1 MQQFDRTTQLGATVG
16 ASAQPARPLIDPLV
30 AAPLASSWGWLPA
43 LSLLSAFGLLLVALA
58 NNGAR
63 AGAAWSDVLFW
74 AGLLLLFVPAA
85 VRLIAPAAERP
96 ERIALVL
103 LLGIGLYL
111 VKLLHSPLS
120 FTFSDELQHWRT
132 AGDIIEGGYLFAEN
146 PLLPVSPLYPGLE
159 SITVALAE
167 LSGFSLFAAGVV
179 VLGAARLVG
188 MLALF
193 LFYEQVGRSAR
204 LAGIAALLYV
214 ANPNYLFFD
223 AQFAYESLA
232 LPLTLLMLFAA
243 ARRSLTPDGDAVG
256 LTLISLLGLAAV
268 VITHHVTTYALV
280 AFLAVWA
287 LIASL
292 RARDRWAAPH
302 PRGLAL
308 LGLVASLTW
317 LVYAATLTAKY
328 LFPQLGGSLTQL
340 IQLIAG
346 EAVGRELFR
355 SPAGQVSPLWERLT
369 GYIAVVLILLGLPF
383 GLRQLWRRQR
393 DNPLALTLAAGALA
407 YPVSLAMRLTERGAE
422 ASNRGA
428 AFLFVAIAFVLA
440 NWVVE
445 QPFGLRL
452 GQKWLPAA
460 CAWAAIIFLG
470 GVTVGWPPPW
480 ARMPGPYL
488 PAADTRSVE
497 SQGLAAAEWTRALL
511 GPDNRL
517 IADRT
522 NRLLMGAYGEQRPV
536 TGYADK
542 VQVSQVFFAPQ
553 IGPAE
558 RQILRAGRVRYVVV
572 DRRLSAGLPAAGVY
586 IERGEVPG
594 DIHTAPIDPAALAK
608 FDRLAGVNRLFDS
621 GDIVIYDLG
630 ALAHEP

>member
-1 MQQFDRTTQLGATVG
+1 MQQLDRSTHIGAAAG
-16 ASAQPARPLIDPLV
+16 ASAQPAPARPLIN
-30 AAPLASSWGWLPA
+30 PLAAATSASWGWLPA
-43 LSLLSAFGLLLVALA
+43 LSLLSAFALLLIALA

-63 AGAAWSDVLFW
+63 AAVVWSDVLFW

-85 VRLIAPAAERP
+85 ARLVAPEP
-96 ERIALVL
+96 ERSERIGLVL
-103 LLGIGLYL
+103 LLGMGLYL

-132 AGDIIEGGYLFAEN
+132 AGDILASGYLFAEN

-159 SITVALAE
+159 NITVALAD
-167 LSGFSLFAAGVV
+167 LSGISLFAAGVI

-193 LFYEQVGRSAR
+193 LFYEQAGRSAR

-232 LPLTLLMLFAA
+232 LPLTLLTLYAA
-243 ARRSLTPDGDAVG
+243 ARRWLAPDGDAVG
-256 LTLISLLGLAAV
+256 LTLMTLLGLLAV
-268 VITHHVTTYALV
+268 LITHHVTTYALV
-280 AFLAVWA
+280 AFLVAWA
-287 LIASL
+287 LIASV
-292 RARDRWAAPH
+292 RGSDRRSLPH
-302 PRGLAL
+302 PRALAL
-308 LGLVASLTW
+308 LGVVASLTW

-355 SPAGQVSPLWERLT
+355 SPAGQVSPLWERIT
-369 GYIAVVLILLGLPF
+369 GYTAVVLILVALPF
-383 GLRQLWRRQR
+383 GLRQIWRRLR
-393 DNPLALTLAAGALA
+393 NNALALTLAAGALA
-407 YPVSLAMRLTERGAE
+407 YPASLAMRLTERGAE
-422 ASNRGA
+422 AANRGA
-428 AFLFVAIAFVLA
+428 AFLFVAIAFALA
-440 NWVVE
+440 TWLVE
-445 QPFGLRL
+445 QPFGARL
-452 GQKWLPAA
+452 GRRWLPAA
-460 CAWAAIIFLG
+460 CTWATIIFLG

-488 PAADTRSVE
+488 PAADSRSVE
-497 SQGLAAAEWTRALL
+497 QQGLAAAEWARARL

-536 TGYADK
+536 TGYADRVK
-542 VQVSQVFFAPQ
+542 ISQVFLAPEL
-553 IGPAE
+553 GPAE
-558 RQILRAGRVRYVVV
+558 RQILRVGQVRYVVV
-572 DRRLSAGLPAAGVY
+572 DRRLSAALPSAGVY
-586 IERGEVPG
+586 FERGEVPG
-594 DIHTAPIDPAALAK
+594 DRYSAPIDPAALAK
-608 FDRLAGVNRLFDS
+608 FDALPGVNRVFDS
-621 GDIVIYDLG
+621 GDIVIYDVAGLR
-630 ALAHEP
+630 

>member
-1 MQQFDRTTQLGATVG
+1 MQQLDQSPPLGVAVG
-16 ASAQPARPLIDPLV
+16 GTAQPARRLLDPPADT
-30 AAPLASSWGWLPA
+30 AASWGQLPA
-43 LSLLSAFGLLLVALA
+43 LSLLGACGLLLVALA

-63 AGAAWSDVLFW
+63 LGAAWSDVLFW

-85 VRLIAPAAERP
+85 MRLIAPDAERP
-96 ERIALVL
+96 ERLGLVALV
-103 LLGIGLYL
+103 GMGLYL

-132 AGDIIEGGYLFAEN
+132 ASDIIESGYLFAEN
-146 PLLPVSPLYPGLE
+146 PLLPVSSLYPGLE

-167 LSGFSLFAAGVV
+167 LGGFSLFTAGVV

-232 LPLTLLMLFAA
+232 LPLTLLVLFAA
-243 ARRSLTPDGDAVG
+243 VRRAYAPDGDAVG

-268 VITHHVTTYALV
+268 VITHHVTTYALL

-287 LIASL
+287 LLASL
-292 RARDRWAAPH
+292 RARDRRAEAH

-308 LGLVASLTW
+308 LALVASLTW

-355 SPAGQVSPLWERLT
+355 SPAGQVSPLWERLI
-369 GYIAVVLILLGLPF
+369 GYAAVVLILLGLPF

-393 DNPLALTLAAGALA
+393 GNPLALTLAAGALA
-407 YPVSLAMRLTERGAE
+407 YPASLAMRLTERGAE
-422 ASNRGA
+422 AANRGA

-440 NWVVE
+440 SWLVE

-452 GQKWLPAA
+452 GQKWLPVA
-460 CAWAAIIFLG
+460 CAWATIIFLG

-488 PAADTRSVE
+488 PAADTRSIE

-522 NRLLMGAYGEQRPV
+522 NRLLMGAFGEQRPV

-542 VQVSQVFFAPQ
+542 VQISQVFFAPQ
-553 IGPAE
+553 LGPAE
-558 RQILRAGRVRYVVV
+558 RQILRTGRVRYLVV

-586 IERGEVPG
+586 FERGEVPG
-594 DIHTAPIDPAALAK
+594 DVHTAPIDPAALAK
-608 FDRLAGVNRLFDS
+608 FDTLAGVSRLFDS

>member
-1 MQQFDRTTQLGATVG
+1 MQQLDQSTALGIAVG
-16 ASAQPARPLIDPLV
+16 GTAPSARRLIDPLSDT
-30 AAPLASSWGWLPA
+30 AAASWGQLPA
-43 LSLLSAFGLLLVALA
+43 LSLLSALGLLLVALA

-63 AGAAWSDVLFW
+63 VGAAWSDVLFW

-85 VRLIAPAAERP
+85 VRLIGPEAERP
-96 ERIALVL
+96 ERIGLVALV
-103 LLGIGLYL
+103 GMGLYL

-132 AGDIIEGGYLFAEN
+132 AGDIVESGYLFAEN

-159 SITVALAE
+159 SITVALAD
-167 LSGFSLFAAGVV
+167 LSGFSLFAAGVL
-179 VLGAARLVG
+179 VLGTARLVG

-193 LFYEQVGRSAR
+193 LFYEQIGRSAR

-232 LPLTLLMLFAA
+232 LPLTLLTLFAA
-243 ARRSLTPDGDAVG
+243 ARRARAPDRDAAG

-268 VITHHVTTYALV
+268 VITHHVTTYALL
-280 AFLAVWA
+280 AFLTVWS

-292 RARDRWAAPH
+292 RARDRRAELH

-308 LGLVASLTW
+308 LALVASVTW

-355 SPAGQVSPLWERLT
+355 SPAGQVSPLWERLI
-369 GYIAVVLILLGLPF
+369 GYTAVVLILLGLPF

-393 DNPLALTLAAGALA
+393 ENPLALTLAAGALA
-407 YPVSLAMRLTERGAE
+407 YPVSLAMRMTERGAE

-440 NWVVE
+440 CWLVE

-452 GQKWLPAA
+452 ARGWLPVA
-460 CAWAAIIFLG
+460 CAWATIIFLG
-470 GVTVGWPPPW
+470 GVAVGWPPPW

-488 PAADTRSVE
+488 PAADSRSIE
-497 SQGLAAAEWTRALL
+497 REGLAAAEWTRALL

-542 VQVSQVFFAPQ
+542 VQVSHIFFAPQ
-553 IGPAE
+553 LGPAE
-558 RQILRAGRVRYVVV
+558 RQILRAGRVRYLVV
-572 DRRLSAGLPAAGVY
+572 DRRLSSGLPSAGVY
-586 IERGEVPG
+586 FERGEVPG
-594 DIHTAPIDPAALAK
+594 DRHTAPIDSAILAK
-608 FDRLAGVNRLFDS
+608 FDTLAGVSRLFDS
-621 GDIVIYDLG
+621 GDIVIYDV
-630 ALAHEP
+630 A

>member
-1 MQQFDRTTQLGATVG
+1 MQQLDRSTHIGAAVG
-16 ASAQPARPLIDPLV
+16 ASAQPAPVRPL
-30 AAPLASSWGWLPA
+30 AATSAAGWGRLPA
-43 LSLLSAFGLLLVALA
+43 LSLLSAFALLLIAIA
-58 NNGAR
+58 NNRAR
-63 AGAAWSDVLFW
+63 AGADWSDVLFW
-74 AGLLLLFVPAA
+74 AGLLLLFVPLAT
-85 VRLIAPAAERP
+85 RLVAPVP
-96 ERIALVL
+96 ERSERIGLVA
-103 LLGIGLYL
+103 LLGMGLYL

-132 AGDIIEGGYLFAEN
+132 AGDILESGYLFAEN

-159 SITVALAE
+159 NITVALAD
-167 LSGFSLFAAGVV
+167 LSGLSVFAAGVI

-232 LPLTLLMLFAA
+232 LPLTLMTLFAA
-243 ARRSLTPDGDAVG
+243 ARRWRASDGDAVG
-256 LTLISLLGLAAV
+256 LTLMILLGLAAV

-280 AFLAVWA
+280 AFLAGWA
-287 LIASL
+287 LIASI
-292 RARDRWAAPH
+292 RSSERWAMPH

-308 LGLVASLTW
+308 LSVIAGLTW
-317 LVYAATLTAKY
+317 LVYAATLTARY
-328 LFPQLGGSLTQL
+328 LFPQLAGSLTQL

-355 SPAGQVSPLWERLT
+355 SPAGQVSPLWERVT
-369 GYIAVVLILLGLPF
+369 GYTAVVLILIGLPF
-383 GLRQLWRRQR
+383 GLRQIWRRQR
-393 DNPLALTLAAGALA
+393 DNALALTLAAGALA

-440 NWVVE
+440 TWLVE
-445 QPFGLRL
+445 QPFSRRL
-452 GQKWLPAA
+452 GRKWLPVA
-460 CAWAAIIFLG
+460 CAWATIIFLG

-480 ARMPGPYL
+480 ARLPGPYR
-488 PAADTRSVE
+488 PAADSRSIE
-497 SQGLAAAEWTRALL
+497 QQGLAAAEWARALL

-542 VQVSQVFFAPQ
+542 VKISQVFLAAEL
-553 IGPAE
+553 GPAE
-558 RQILRAGRVRYVVV
+558 RQILRAGQVRYVVV
-572 DRRLSAGLPAAGVY
+572 DRRLSAGLPSAGVY
-586 IERGEVPG
+586 FERGEVFG
-594 DIHTAPIDPAALAK
+594 DRHTAPVASAALAK
-608 FDRLAGVNRLFDS
+608 FETLPGVHRLFDS
-621 GDIVIYDLG
+621 GDIVIYDVG
-630 ALAHEP
+630 ALADEP

>member
-1 MQQFDRTTQLGATVG
+1 MPQLDQTTQLGATVG
-16 ASAQPARPLIDPLV
+16 VSSPPARPLIN
-30 AAPLASSWGWLPA
+30 PLAETAASWGRLPA
-43 LSLLSAFGLLLVALA
+43 LSVLSALGLLLVALA

-85 VRLIAPAAERP
+85 ARLIAPAAARP
-96 ERIALVL
+96 ERIGLVA
-103 LLGIGLYL
+103 LLGMGLYM

-132 AGDIIEGGYLFAEN
+132 AGDIIESGYLFAEN

-159 SITVALAE
+159 SIAVALAD
-167 LSGFSLFAAGVV
+167 LSGFSLFAAGVL

-193 LFYEQVGRSAR
+193 LFYEQVGGSAR

-232 LPLTLLMLFAA
+232 LPLTLLALFAA
-243 ARRSLTPDGDAVG
+243 ARRSRAPAGDAVG
-256 LTLISLLGLAAV
+256 LTVVTLLGLAAV
-268 VITHHVTTYALV
+268 VITHHVTTYALL

-292 RARDRWAAPH
+292 GKQDRRATPH

-308 LGLVASLTW
+308 LALVASVTW

-328 LFPQLGGSLTQL
+328 LFPQLGGSLIQL

-355 SPAGQVSPLWERLT
+355 SPAGQISPLWERVI
-369 GYIAVVLILLGLPF
+369 GYTAVVLILLGLPF
-383 GLRQLWRRQR
+383 GLRRLWRTQR
-393 DNPLALTLAAGALA
+393 DNPLALTLAAGALL
-407 YPVSLAMRLTERGAE
+407 YPISLAMRLTERGAE
-422 ASNRGA
+422 AANRGA
-428 AFLFVAIAFVLA
+428 AFLFIAIGFVLA
-440 NWVVE
+440 SWLVE

-452 GQKWLPAA
+452 GRTWLAAA
-460 CAWAAIIFLG
+460 CAWATIIFLG
-470 GVTVGWPPPW
+470 GVAVGWPPPW

-488 PAADTRSVE
+488 PAADSRSIE
-497 SQGLAAAEWTRALL
+497 REGLAAAEWTRALL

-522 NRLLMGAYGEQRPV
+522 NRLLMGAIGEQRPV
-536 TGYADK
+536 TGYADR
-542 VQVSQVFFAPQ
+542 VQVSQVFLAPTF
-553 IGPAE
+553 GPAE
-558 RQILRAGRVRYVVV
+558 RQILRAGRVRYLVV
-572 DRRLSAGLPAAGVY
+572 DRRLSDGLPSAGVY
-586 IERGEVPG
+586 FERGEVPG
-594 DIHTAPIDPAALAK
+594 NLYTTPIDPAALAK
-608 FDRLAGVNRLFDS
+608 FDTLAGVSRLFDS
-621 GDIVIYDLG
+621 GDIVIYDVG

>member
-1 MQQFDRTTQLGATVG
+1 MQQLDQSSPLGVAVG
-16 ASAQPARPLIDPLV
+16 ASAQPAQRLIDPLADT
-30 AAPLASSWGWLPA
+30 AATSWGRLPA
-43 LSLLSAFGLLLVALA
+43 LSLLSALGLLLVALA

-63 AGAAWSDVLFW
+63 VGAAWADMLFW
-74 AGLLLLFVPAA
+74 VGLLLLFVPAA
-85 VRLIAPAAERP
+85 ARLIGTAADRP
-96 ERIALVL
+96 ERIGLVALV
-103 LLGIGLYL
+103 GMGLYL

-132 AGDIIEGGYLFAEN
+132 AGDIIESGYLFAEN

-159 SITVALAE
+159 SITIALAD
-167 LSGFSLFAAGVV
+167 LSGLSLFLAGVL

-232 LPLTLLMLFAA
+232 LPLTLLTLCAA
-243 ARRSLTPDGDAVG
+243 ARRSLAPAGDAVG

-268 VITHHVTTYALV
+268 VITHHVTTYALL

-287 LIASL
+287 LLASL
-292 RARDRWAAPH
+292 RAHDRRAESH

-308 LGLVASLTW
+308 LALVASLTW

-355 SPAGQVSPLWERLT
+355 SPAGQVSPLWERVF
-369 GYIAVVLILLGLPF
+369 GYAAVVLILLGLPF

-393 DNPLALTLAAGALA
+393 ENPLALTLAAGALA
-407 YPVSLAMRLTERGAE
+407 YPVSLVMRLTERGAE

-440 NWVVE
+440 SWLVE

-452 GQKWLPAA
+452 GRKWLPIA
-460 CAWAAIIFLG
+460 CAWATIIFLG
-470 GVTVGWPPPW
+470 GVAVGWPPPW

-488 PAADTRSVE
+488 PAADSRSIE
-497 SQGLAAAEWTRALL
+497 REGLAAAEWTRALL

-542 VQVSQVFFAPQ
+542 VQISHIFFATAL
-553 IGPAE
+553 GPAE
-558 RQILRAGRVRYVVV
+558 RQILRAGRVRYLVV
-572 DRRLSAGLPAAGVY
+572 DRRLSDGLPSAGVY
-586 IERGEVPG
+586 FERGEVP
-594 DIHTAPIDPAALAK
+594 DNRHTAPIDPAALAK
-608 FDRLAGVNRLFDS
+608 FDSLEGVSRLFDS
-621 GDIVIYDLG
+621 GNIIIYDLVG
-630 ALAHEP
+630 LH

>member
-1 MQQFDRTTQLGATVG
+1 MQQFDRTTPLGAAVG
-16 ASAQPARPLIDPLV
+16 ISAQPARPLIDPLA
-30 AAPLASSWGWLPA
+30 AAPLAESWGWLPA

-74 AGLLLLFVPAA
+74 AGLLLLFVPSA
-85 VRLIAPAAERP
+85 VRLIAPEAERP
-96 ERIALVL
+96 ERIGLVL
-103 LLGIGLYL
+103 LLGMGLYL

-120 FTFSDELQHWRT
+120 FTLSDELQHWRT
-132 AGDIIEGGYLFAEN
+132 AGDIIESGYLFAEN

-159 SITVALAE
+159 SITVALAD

-179 VLGAARLVG
+179 VLGAARLAG

-193 LFYEQVGRSAR
+193 LFYEQVGSSAR

-232 LPLTLLMLFAA
+232 LPLALLVLFAA

-256 LTLISLLGLAAV
+256 LTLICLLGLAAV

-280 AFLAVWA
+280 AFLGVWA

-292 RARDRWAAPH
+292 RSRDRWTVPH

-340 IQLIAG
+340 IHLIAG
-346 EAVGRELFR
+346 EAIGRELFR
-355 SPAGQVSPLWERLT
+355 SPAGQVSPLWERVT
-369 GYIAVVLILLGLPF
+369 GYTAVVLILIGLPF

-393 DNPLALTLAAGALA
+393 GNALALTLAAGALL
-407 YPVSLAMRLTERGAE
+407 YPISLAIRLTERGAE
-422 ASNRGA
+422 AANRGA

-440 NWVVE
+440 RWLVE
-445 QPFGLRL
+445 QPLGLRL
-452 GQKWLPAA
+452 GPKWLPAA
-460 CAWAAIIFLG
+460 CAWTAIIFLG

-488 PAADTRSVE
+488 PAADTRSID
-497 SQGLAAAEWTRALL
+497 SQGLAAAEWTRDLL

-586 IERGEVPG
+586 FERGETPG
-594 DIHTAPIDPAALAK
+594 DIHSAPIDPAALAK
-608 FDRLAGVNRLFDS
+608 FDALAGVSRLFDS
-621 GDIVIYDLG
+621 GDIVIYDLMG
-630 ALAHEP
+630 LR

>member
-1 MQQFDRTTQLGATVG
+1 MQQFDRPTQLGATAG
-16 ASAQPARPLIDPLV
+16 SSAQPAGRRIDPL
-30 AAPLASSWGWLPA
+30 AAPLALSWGWLPA

-63 AGAAWSDVLFW
+63 AGAAWSNVLFW
-74 AGLLLLFVPAA
+74 AGLLLLFAPAA
-85 VRLIAPAAERP
+85 VRLIALEAERP
-96 ERIALVL
+96 ERIGLVL
-103 LLGIGLYL
+103 LLGTGLYL

-120 FTFSDELQHWRT
+120 FTLSDELQHWRT
-132 AGDIIEGGYLFAEN
+132 AGDIIESGYLFAEN
-146 PLLPVSPLYPGLE
+146 PLLPVSSLYPGLE
-159 SITVALAE
+159 SITVALAD
-167 LSGFSLFAAGVV
+167 LSGFTLFAAGVI
-179 VLGAARLVG
+179 VLGAARLMG

-193 LFYEQVGRSAR
+193 LFYEQVGGSAR

-243 ARRSLTPDGDAVG
+243 ARRRLTPDGDAVG
-256 LTLISLLGLAAV
+256 LTLVTLLGLAAV

-292 RARDRWAAPH
+292 RAHDRWTAPH

-308 LGLVASLTW
+308 LALVASLTW

-355 SPAGQVSPLWERLT
+355 SPAGLVSPLWERLT
-369 GYIAVVLILLGLPF
+369 GYTAIVLILLGLPF
-383 GLRQLWRRQR
+383 GLRQVWRRQR

-407 YPVSLAMRLTERGAE
+407 YPASLAMRLTERGAE
-422 ASNRGA
+422 AANRST

-440 NWVVE
+440 SWVVE
-445 QPFGLRL
+445 QPFGRRL
-452 GQKWLPAA
+452 GPKWLPAA
-460 CAWAAIIFLG
+460 CAWATIIFLG
-470 GVTVGWPPPW
+470 GVTIGWPPPW

-488 PAADTRSVE
+488 PAADTRSIE
-497 SQGLAAAEWTRALL
+497 SQGLAAAAWTRALL

-542 VQVSQVFFAPQ
+542 VPISQVFFAPQ
-553 IGPAE
+553 LGPSE

-572 DRRLSAGLPAAGVY
+572 DRRLSAALPAAGVY
-586 IERGEVPG
+586 FERGEALGNV
-594 DIHTAPIDPAALAK
+594 HTTPIDPAALAK
-608 FDRLAGVNRLFDS
+608 FDMLADVSRLFDS
-621 GDIVIYDLG
+621 GDIVIYDVG
-630 ALAHEP
+630 ALAYEP

>member
-1 MQQFDRTTQLGATVG
+1 MQQLDRSTPLGVAVG
-16 ASAQPARPLIDPLV
+16 GSAQPGRRLINPLTDT
-30 AAPLASSWGWLPA
+30 AATSWGRLPA
-43 LSLLSAFGLLLVALA
+43 LSLLSALGLLLVALA

-63 AGAAWSDVLFW
+63 VGAAWSDVLFW

-85 VRLIAPAAERP
+85 VRLIAPEAERS
-96 ERIALVL
+96 ERIALVAL
-103 LLGIGLYL
+103 VGMGLYL

-132 AGDIIEGGYLFAEN
+132 AGDIVESGYLFAEN

-167 LSGFSLFAAGVV
+167 LGGLSLFAAGVL

-232 LPLTLLMLFAA
+232 LPLTLLTLFAA
-243 ARRSLTPDGDAVG
+243 ARRSRAPDGDAAG

-268 VITHHVTTYALV
+268 VITHHVTTYALL

-292 RARDRWAAPH
+292 RAHDRRAESH

-308 LGLVASLTW
+308 LALVASVTW

-355 SPAGQVSPLWERLT
+355 SPAGQVSPLWERVT
-369 GYIAVVLILLGLPF
+369 GYAAVVLILLGLPF

-440 NWVVE
+440 CWLIK

-452 GQKWLPAA
+452 ARGWLPVA
-460 CAWAAIIFLG
+460 CAWATIIFLG
-470 GVTVGWPPPW
+470 GVAVGWPPPW

-488 PAADTRSVE
+488 PAADSRSIE
-497 SQGLAAAEWTRALL
+497 REGLAAAEWMRAML

-522 NRLLMGAYGEQRPV
+522 NRLLMGA
-536 TGYADK
+536 
-542 VQVSQVFFAPQ
+542 
-553 IGPAE
+553 
-558 RQILRAGRVRYVVV
+558 
-572 DRRLSAGLPAAGVY
+572 
-586 IERGEVPG
+586 
-594 DIHTAPIDPAALAK
+594 
-608 FDRLAGVNRLFDS
+608 
-621 GDIVIYDLG
+621 
-630 ALAHEP
+630 